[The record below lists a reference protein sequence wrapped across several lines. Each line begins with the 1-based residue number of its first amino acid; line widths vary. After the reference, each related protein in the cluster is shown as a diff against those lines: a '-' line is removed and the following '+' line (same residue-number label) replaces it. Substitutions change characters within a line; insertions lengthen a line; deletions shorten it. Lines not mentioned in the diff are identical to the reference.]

1 MKVLIKIDILEQ
13 KKNETKE
20 KEEKDEKIEI
30 YNEIQPKIID
40 ETSEWREQKLNVQD
54 FLFERKKI
62 AKIIRIEKAL
72 NLIKYLFNKKNKY
85 DFL

>member
-1 MKVLIKIDILEQ
+1 M
-13 KKNETKE
+13 NS
-20 KEEKDEKIEI
+20 
-30 YNEIQPKIID
+30 PKIID
-40 ETSEWREQKLNVQD
+40 ETSEWREQKSNVQD

>member
-40 ETSEWREQKLNVQD
+40 ETSEWREQKSNVQD
-54 FLFERKKI
+54 FLFERKK
-62 AKIIRIEKAL
+62 
-72 NLIKYLFNKKNKY
+72 YKN
-85 DFL
+85 